1 MIMTAGMIF
10 TVMMKIRLQVRLR
23 SYKNRG
29 VCTARGIRVGVN
41 EDCRLA
47 ILYFSAPEVGLM
59 RDLTDS
65 QSVAALPNC
74 WFEFHKRGQLFIRMR
89 QRTACRC
96 RGVRLQSRSFARWD
110 QSLRRSPNSNRAL
123 LRLSAI
129 ISQYFTVRSAFG
141 QVTNSQEEGLPD
153 T

>member
-1 MIMTAGMIF
+1 MIF

-29 VCTARGIRVGVN
+29 VCTARGIRVRVN

-110 QSLRRSPNSNRAL
+110 QSLRRSPNSSRI
-123 LRLSAI
+123 R
-129 ISQYFTVRSAFG
+129 
-141 QVTNSQEEGLPD
+141 
-153 T
+153 

>member
-1 MIMTAGMIF
+1 MTAGMIF

-129 ISQYFTVRSAFG
+129 ISQYFTVRSPFG

>member
-1 MIMTAGMIF
+1 MTAGMIF

-74 WFEFHKRGQLFIRMR
+74 WFEFHKRGQLFIRMHNEPL
-89 QRTACRC
+89 AVVAVCVC
-96 RGVRLQSRSFARWD
+96 NPD
-110 QSLRRSPNSNRAL
+110 RSPVGINR
-123 LRLSAI
+123 
-129 ISQYFTVRSAFG
+129 
-141 QVTNSQEEGLPD
+141 
-153 T
+153 